1 MSMDIARIIT
11 DKNTMPP
18 KLPVVPEDTCPYI
31 DMVMDITDKMSDEED
46 LEWRN
51 QQMKLVE
58 ALLEHI
64 RASNI
69 KLRASGKY
77 WYSKKQM

>member
-1 MSMDIARIIT
+1 MVTAHIT
-11 DKNTMPP
+11 IDKNTMSS

-31 DMVMDITDKMSDEED
+31 DMVMELTDKMSDEED
-46 LEWRN
+46 QEWRN
-51 QQMKLVE
+51 QQLKLVE

-77 WYSKKQM
+77 WYSKKQK

>member
-1 MSMDIARIIT
+1 MSV
-11 DKNTMPP
+11 KPP
-18 KLPVVPEDTCPYI
+18 IVPEDTCPYI
-31 DMVMDITDKMSDEED
+31 DMVMEITDSMSDQDD

-51 QQMKLVE
+51 QQRKLVE

-64 RASNI
+64 RACNI

-77 WYSKKQM
+77 WYSKKQK

>member
-1 MSMDIARIIT
+1 
-11 DKNTMPP
+11 MPP

-31 DMVMDITDKMSDEED
+31 DMVMDLTDKMSDEED
-46 LEWRN
+46 QEWRN
-51 QQMKLVE
+51 QQMKLVHV
-58 ALLEHI
+58 LLEHI

-77 WYSKKQM
+77 WYSKKQK